1 MRINQQFSPISSLVL
16 LCLLLQFT
24 GCARTPPVSYYQL
37 VSQEEGQMLND
48 SSKSVDAVLGLGPV
62 LLPQYLDQPKIV
74 SRLSA
79 NRLQLSD
86 QHRWVEPL
94 GGNITR
100 VIKEELTGLLHPKQI
115 LIYPWSRA
123 LTVDCRLVIEVLQFE
138 QQSDG
143 TAQLLVSWMAEDK
156 DGNMVLPERQS
167 SYRTTVSSSGQG
179 ASVRALNE
187 AVNQFCHELA
197 GELRPLLRKGA
208 GASL

>member
-1 MRINQQFSPISSLVL
+1 MRKNQPFSTISSLVL
-16 LCLLLQFT
+16 LCFLLQFT

-37 VSQEEGQMLND
+37 VSLEEGQMLND
-48 SSKSVDAVLGLGPV
+48 SSESVDAVLGLGPV

-100 VIKEELTGLLHPKQI
+100 VIKEELTAQLHPNQI
-115 LIYPWSRA
+115 LIYPWSRS
-123 LTVDCRLVIEVLQFE
+123 LKVDCQLIVDVLQFE

-143 TAQLLVSWMAEDK
+143 TAQLLVSWMVQDK
-156 DGNMVLPERQS
+156 DGKMVLPERQS
-167 SYRTTVSSSGQG
+167 SYRTKIPSSGHG
-179 ASVRALNE
+179 ASVSALNE
-187 AVNQFCHELA
+187 VLNQFCHELA
-197 GELRPLLRKGA
+197 GELQPLLKKAADTLR
-208 GASL
+208 